1 MGFVCRCSKADDS
14 RREFLQNFQPPDQF
28 HSSNSKLTQFS
39 TPYTMSKSLRYS
51 DRSEDSRPKKRKRFQ
66 KQLEYHSS
74 SEEDEPGADVNAIYL
89 HDSDEHEDVLNKT
102 ENNSFGAGEEEEK
115 DGTAAVQDGEDDSE
129 ETGASSDSDADTTTS
144 TKKRKRNDPDAF
156 ATSMSKILGSKLS
169 STKRSD
175 PVLSRSKTAETIT
188 KELAEAKLEQ
198 KARHKIRQEKREA
211 LERGR
216 IKDILGLES
225 TEINTAHILEQ
236 ERKLKKTAQRGVI
249 KLFNAVRAAQV
260 RGEEAAREAKRAGV
274 VGMAKREEKV
284 NEMSKKGFLE
294 LIAGGGKRQVSMSAT
309 PDLP

>member
-1 MGFVCRCSKADDS
+1 VGFACGAARPQ
-14 RREFLQNFQPPDQF
+14 REFSRNFQK
-28 HSSNSKLTQFS
+28 SSVVAANCNLTQSFA
-39 TPYTMSKSLRYS
+39 PYTMSKSLRYPG
-51 DRSEDSRPKKRKRFQ
+51 RSEDSRPKKRKRFH

-74 SEEDEPGADVNAIYL
+74 SEEEDEPSTDFKAVNL
-89 HDSDEHEDVLNKT
+89 QDSDEDDDGPKRNEGNAFEAAEED
-102 ENNSFGAGEEEEK
+102 EEDGAASGQE
-115 DGTAAVQDGEDDSE
+115 GEDDSE
-129 ETGASSDSDADTTTS
+129 ETGASSDSDADTTSS

-175 PVLSRSKTAETIT
+175 PVLSRSMAAATAT
-188 KELAEAKLEQ
+188 KELAESKLEQ
-198 KARHKIRQEKREA
+198 KARHKLRQEKREA

-216 IKDILGLES
+216 IKDIMGLES
-225 TEINTAHILEQ
+225 TEINTADILEQ
-236 ERKLKKTAQRGVI
+236 ERRLKKTAQRGVV

-260 RGEEAAREAKRAGV
+260 RGEEAAREARKAGV

-294 LIAGGGKRQVSMSAT
+294 LIAGGGKKQVSMSAT

>member
-1 MGFVCRCSKADDS
+1 
-14 RREFLQNFQPPDQF
+14 
-28 HSSNSKLTQFS
+28 
-39 TPYTMSKSLRYS
+39 MSKSLRYS
-51 DRSEDSRPKKRKRFQ
+51 SRSEDARPKKRKRFQ

-74 SEEDEPGADVNAIYL
+74 SEEEDEPSADFKAVNL
-89 HDSDEHEDVLNKT
+89 KDSDEREDDLDKT
-102 ENNSFGAGEEEEK
+102 ESKVFEAAEEEEE
-115 DGTAAVQDGEDDSE
+115 DGTAAVQDEEGDSE

-216 IKDILGLES
+216 IKDVLGLES
-225 TEINTAHILEQ
+225 TEINTADILEQ
-236 ERKLKKTAQRGVI
+236 ERRLKKTAQRGVI

-260 RGEEAAREAKRAGV
+260 RGEEAAREARRAGV

-309 PDLP
+309 PDRP